1 MFFVDVEVPDL
12 KLLAR
17 IISMKNTGFPED
29 SAPVRKDYFNRRIE
43 DPFFQL
49 KAVTKIL
56 KRSTGFII
64 LFYHF

>member
-1 MFFVDVEVPDL
+1 
-12 KLLAR
+12 
-17 IISMKNTGFPED
+17 MKNTGFPED

-64 LFYHF
+64 LFYHFFINDFYYLIICIM